1 MARFTNG
8 VWLCALICALLFQSY
23 SCLEQPST
31 LSLYQQMGYSGS
43 PSTYGWLDSNN
54 ITELLADVEG
64 ASFTINS
71 PIDPLNLTYG
81 ELFGHLSYKVSN
93 DLKELRKEVSNLLRQ
108 YSTSTFCLMSEYT
121 KSFVESLLWT
131 IIKLYLS
138 SLGMMI
144 YLMGMILRT
153 TLWKPVL
160 VCAFLAVV
168 STMTYWMLKK
178 ICSYIPLWWVG
189 APLIAPFMII
199 RWLASRLI
207 RFVFGE
213 SSGDEKM
220 VAGFKS
226 FSVAMSPPG
235 NSILE
240 ILHAND
246 SHMGYATCVKLVN
259 GEDALLT
266 ATHCCGPDMKIR
278 SLRNG
283 YKIPMREFQIMFTSQ
298 ELDITILRGPPE
310 WKSLLGAKAVSF
322 TPVNQLN
329 KGPVSLYTYE
339 DGWLMHNAKVVGSD
353 KKYASVLSN
362 TEKGYS
368 GTPYWNGK
376 TVIGVHKGFNY
387 GDSSKNY
394 NLMAPI
400 PPIKGLTAP
409 AYVYE
414 SPALQGD
421 AFSEQEIEEIADH
434 AAEIYEKATSAY
446 TWKPRDGKHWWE
458 MVEEEEEFE
467 AASNPSSLP
476 IQGKRPAWRRPR
488 RKTGI
493 HPCQARRLYRNAQRD
508 RCTVGEEH
516 RHDVYNEEG
525 GGETP
530 EPSTEQSPGVKREEE
545 IAEHTKDLEEFF
557 QAAYD
562 WEEGECD
569 IPGFRRSGSLPAL
582 YYPPKPK
589 SKEWGERVIS
599 EHPEMAA
606 KVAGF
611 GWPKFGAQAEQT
623 SLRLQAARWLQ
634 RAESAKVPSKQQRK
648 LVIDRVVKAYEP
660 CKTNAPHTS
669 SSGTLSWNNFLKDFK
684 EAVNSLELDA
694 GIGLPYKLL
703 RKDTHRQMVEDPHY
717 LPLLTRLTW
726 NRLQKMSQVD
736 PSEYTPEQ
744 LVKEGLCD
752 PIRLFIKGE
761 PHKQSKLDEGRYRLI
776 MSVSLVDQLVARV
789 LFQNQNKREISL
801 WREIPS
807 KPGFGLSTDRDTRE
821 FLESLSKVVGC
832 STGEIISDWKDK
844 IIPTDCSGFDWSV
857 ADWMLED
864 DMEVRNAL
872 TINNNQL
879 TRHLRKVWLK
889 CITNS
894 VLCTSD
900 GALYA
905 QTYPGVQKS
914 GSYNTSS
921 SNSRI
926 RVLAAYHCGADWAI
940 AMGDDALESPTTKLE
955 KYKEL
960 GFKVEVSSQLE
971 FCSHVFEQEDLARP
985 INVNKMLYRLI
996 YGYNPACG
1004 NPEVLCNYL
1013 QAVASVLNE
1022 LRHDPQPVA
1031 ALYKCLVPG
1040 ASTKEQ

>member
-476 IQGKRPAWRRPR
+476 IQG
-488 RKTGI
+488 
-493 HPCQARRLYRNAQRD
+493 NDQRGAD
-508 RCTVGEEH
+508 HVEK
-516 RHDVYNEEG
+516 
-525 GGETP
+525 P
-530 EPSTEQSPGVKREEE
+530 ESTLAKPDDSTEMLKE
-545 IAEHTKDLEEFF
+545 I
-557 QAAYD
+557 
-562 WEEGECD
+562 
-569 IPGFRRSGSLPAL
+569 
-582 YYPPKPK
+582 
-589 SKEWGERVIS
+589 
-599 EHPEMAA
+599 
-606 KVAGF
+606 VA
-611 GWPKFGAQAEQT
+611 
-623 SLRLQAARWLQ
+623 
-634 RAESAKVPSKQQRK
+634 
-648 LVIDRVVKAYEP
+648 
-660 CKTNAPHTS
+660 
-669 SSGTLSWNNFLKDFK
+669 
-684 EAVNSLELDA
+684 
-694 GIGLPYKLL
+694 
-703 RKDTHRQMVEDPHY
+703 
-717 LPLLTRLTW
+717 
-726 NRLQKMSQVD
+726 
-736 PSEYTPEQ
+736 Q
-744 LVKEGLCD
+744 LVKNIDMTSITKRVEEKL
-752 PIRLFIKGE
+752 LSQAQNSHQELKGR
-761 PHKQSKLDEGRYRLI
+761 KKSQNTQKTSKNSSKL
-776 MSVSLVDQLVARV
+776 
-789 LFQNQNKREISL
+789 
-801 WREIPS
+801 P
-807 KPGFGLSTDRDTRE
+807 T
-821 FLESLSKVVGC
+821 
-832 STGEIISDWKDK
+832 TGKKE
-844 IIPTDCSGFDWSV
+844 
-857 ADWMLED
+857 
-864 DMEVRNAL
+864 NA
-872 TINNNQL
+872 
-879 TRHLRKVWLK
+879 
-889 CITNS
+889 
-894 VLCTSD
+894 TSQ
-900 GALYA
+900 GS
-905 QTYPGVQKS
+905 GVQAASQRYTIPQNRKAKNG
-914 GSYNTSS
+914 GS
-921 SNSRI
+921 
-926 RVLAAYHCGADWAI
+926 A
-940 AMGDDALESPTTKLE
+940 
-955 KYKEL
+955 
-960 GFKVEVSSQLE
+960 SSQ
-971 FCSHVFEQEDLARP
+971 STQKWRP
-985 INVNKMLYRLI
+985 KS
-996 YGYNPACG
+996 PASG
-1004 NPEVLCNYL
+1004 GQSSAHKPNRQV
-1013 QAVASVLNE
+1013 
-1022 LRHDPQPVA
+1022 
-1031 ALYKCLVPG
+1031 
-1040 ASTKEQ
+1040 